1 MTEHVRIDMARN
13 LSETATN
20 VAHGVLLSVAGLVIL
35 LRAWIRIG
43 MERRSPILSDWL
55 VAIGWIFALGWVICC
70 AITYRMGA
78 LDEDPV
84 TTVPL
89 LKVYFASNYFFDMGL
104 YFPKASLLSLYCK
117 VFQVNFKRLRIA
129 LYITMVY
136 VTLCWITAFCLDTL
150 WCLPISNNWSISK
163 SEGSVWN
170 SWAVFRINY
179 AFNVSSDCI
188 VFILPFFLLP
198 YIHFP
203 RRQKWALV
211 AVFSLGL
218 ITIATSV
225 SRFLFEN
232 FNLQTSSDNIWCTA
246 EMCCACIV
254 VSLPSLK
261 LLLKYR
267 HMRSNPEYDFSGSI
281 TGANV
286 AKSAEP
292 TRQVSYAAF
301 RESGDDI
308 SQNFVRLESLQ
319 GSSITDK

>member
-1 MTEHVRIDMARN
+1 MARN
-13 LSETATN
+13 LSEAATN
-20 VAHGVLLSVAGLVIL
+20 VANGVLLSVAGLVIL

-43 MERRSPILSDWL
+43 IERRSPILSDWL

-78 LDEDPV
+78 LDEYSV

-89 LKVYFASNYFFDMGL
+89 LKVYFASNYFFDIGL
-104 YFPKASLLSLYCK
+104 YFPKASLLALYCK
-117 VFQVNFKRLRIA
+117 VFQVHFKRLRIA
-129 LYITMVY
+129 LYITILY
-136 VTLCWITAFCLDTL
+136 VTLCWITSFCLDTV
-150 WCLPISNNWSISK
+150 WCLPIRNNWSISE
-163 SEGSVWN
+163 SQGSVWN

-211 AVFSLGL
+211 GVFSLGL

-267 HMRSNPEYDFSGSI
+267 HMRSNPVYDFSGSI

-292 TRQVSYAAF
+292 TQQISYAAF

-319 GSSITDK
+319 GSSITDG